1 MPDPKPDNAQT
12 VRDFI
17 AAWPRMNVDEI
28 VGFFAPDGIYHNMP
42 MAPVAG
48 TAMLKGF
55 IAAFL
60 KDWTATRWDVIN
72 LLASGDI
79 VVAERVD
86 HIHIGDKACDLPVVG
101 VFEMRGGKIAAWR
114 DYFDLNTYAQAFA

>member
-1 MPDPKPDNAQT
+1 MPDNAQI

-17 AAWPRMNVDEI
+17 AAWSRMDVDEI
-28 VGFFAPDGIYHNMP
+28 VGYFASDGIYHNMP

-60 KDWTATRWDVIN
+60 KDWNATDWEVLN
-72 LLASGDI
+72 LLAAGNI
-79 VVAERVD
+79 VIAERVD
-86 HIHIGDKACDLPVVG
+86 HIHAGDKTCDLPVVG
-101 VFEMRGGKIAAWR
+101 VFELTDGKIAVWR
-114 DYFDLNTYAQAFA
+114 DYFDLGTYAKAFA